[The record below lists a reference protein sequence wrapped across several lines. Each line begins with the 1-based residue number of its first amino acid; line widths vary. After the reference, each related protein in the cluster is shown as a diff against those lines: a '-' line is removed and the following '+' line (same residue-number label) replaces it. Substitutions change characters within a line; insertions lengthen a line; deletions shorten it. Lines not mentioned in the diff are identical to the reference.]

1 MWGRYVFAVV
11 FRLEPQRSVSLS
23 PNEFETRMYRDA
35 DDPGEPGWRFFRDNL
50 WRGSLGDPDHFRS
63 LTEDALGVPVLS
75 VEYRAFETDE
85 EYLEAL
91 REAIADDLE
100 AFKDDAVDG
109 VLNKYFGSSIEVQ

>member
-11 FRLEPQRSVSLS
+11 FRLEPERAVSLS

-50 WRGSLGDPDHFRS
+50 WRGSLEAADHFRS
-63 LTEDALGVPVLS
+63 LTEDALDVTVLS

-85 EYLEAL
+85 EYLESL
-91 REAIADDLE
+91 REAITADLE
-100 AFKDDAVDG
+100 AFKDDAVDA
-109 VLNKYFGSSIEVQ
+109 VLNKYFGSSIEVR